1 MLYGKKHAWQWVSAV
16 VLAESAIFAVK
27 IGVASRNIPQN
38 ETPIRFFTS
47 NAYTTNFYDIIQMA
61 SVGLIFGFIVALICF
76 AAIAFA
82 YSRRN
87 DDNNLLILKA
97 RKTELEQEQKQLEV
111 LAANAERQR
120 ISANIQQK
128 VAVTLHKVI
137 DAANSG
143 IDMLNEYEKSNSNA
157 EKLKSTKLEQETKQ
171 EQIEAISKAFKNIG
185 DEGRSALRYMR
196 KLLGILRETGSS
208 VNSSNNSANI
218 AKIAVRPAPSL
229 DEQIQHRLANKHA

>member
-1 MLYGKKHAWQWVSAV
+1 
-16 VLAESAIFAVK
+16 
-27 IGVASRNIPQN
+27 
-38 ETPIRFFTS
+38 
-47 NAYTTNFYDIIQMA
+47 MA
-61 SVGLIFGFIVALICF
+61 SVGLVFGFIVALICF
-76 AAIAFA
+76 TAITFA
-82 YSRRN
+82 YYRRN

-97 RKTELEQEQKQLEV
+97 RRTELEQEQKQLEV

-137 DAANSG
+137 YAANSG

-157 EKLKSTKLEQETKQ
+157 ENLKSTKLEQEQELEQ

-208 VNSSNNSANI
+208 VNSSNNGANVTE
-218 AKIAVRPAPSL
+218 IAVRPAPSL
-229 DEQIQHRLANKHA
+229 DEQIQHRLANKHE

>member
-1 MLYGKKHAWQWVSAV
+1 M
-16 VLAESAIFAVK
+16 
-27 IGVASRNIPQN
+27 
-38 ETPIRFFTS
+38 
-47 NAYTTNFYDIIQMA
+47 
-61 SVGLIFGFIVALICF
+61 
-76 AAIAFA
+76 
-82 YSRRN
+82 
-87 DDNNLLILKA
+87 LILKA
-97 RKTELEQEQKQLEV
+97 RRTELEQEQKQLEV

-143 IDMLNEYEKSNSNA
+143 IYMLNEYEKSNSNA
-157 EKLKSTKLEQETKQ
+157 EKPKSTKLEQEKKQELEQ

-218 AKIAVRPAPSL
+218 TEIAVRPAPSL
-229 DEQIQHRLANKHA
+229 DEQIQHRLANKHE